1 MRINYFQYLRRK
13 SGIDSL
19 DERDRKVLFWGALF
33 VCCFLVLQIA
43 VLPFWQAR
51 QHLGKS
57 ILRKKEELVTIRRL
71 QNEYRKLKAEE
82 GGIYEKVKLRSND
95 FTLFT
100 FLDTR
105 AARVGVK
112 KMIQYMKPSSEEGEG
127 NLREFMVEMK
137 LQGVGLKQLVEF
149 LLVIESEKDVV
160 AVKRIA
166 IQENGTRTG
175 TLDAVLQVTT
185 YELKAEK

>member
-19 DERDRKVLFWGALF
+19 DERDRKVLFWGGLF
-33 VCCFLVLQIA
+33 VCCFLVLQIGI
-43 VLPFWQAR
+43 LPFQQAR
-51 QHLGKS
+51 QHLEKS
-57 ILRKKEELVTIRRL
+57 VLRKKEELVTIRRL
-71 QNEYRKLKAEE
+71 QNEYRRLKAEE

-112 KMIQYMKPSSEEGEG
+112 KMIQYMKPSSGEGEG

-137 LQGVGLKQLVEF
+137 LQGVGLQQLVEF
-149 LLVIESEKDVV
+149 LLAIESEKDVV

-166 IQENGTRTG
+166 IQKNGAQTG
-175 TLDAVLQVTT
+175 ALDAVLQVTT
-185 YELKAEK
+185 YELKAGK

>member
-1 MRINYFQYLRRK
+1 
-13 SGIDSL
+13 
-19 DERDRKVLFWGALF
+19 
-33 VCCFLVLQIA
+33 
-43 VLPFWQAR
+43 
-51 QHLGKS
+51 
-57 ILRKKEELVTIRRL
+57 
-71 QNEYRKLKAEE
+71 
-82 GGIYEKVKLRSND
+82 
-95 FTLFT
+95 
-100 FLDTR
+100 
-105 AARVGVK
+105 
-112 KMIQYMKPSSEEGEG
+112 MKPSSEEGEG